1 MRIIKHI
8 SNSIYEHLMTSYME
22 FRDIKTP
29 GRHILIIESDDWGSI
44 RVPSRQVYD
53 ALMSEGYAMDSRP
66 YERYDCLESN
76 NDIDELQDVLLR
88 FTDKNGNHPVITMN
102 YLSANPDFE
111 QIKSGGFKRYY
122 YETIN
127 KTYQRREESNAVI
140 DLVKQGIHNGV
151 FLPQCHGR
159 EHFNV
164 PFWMDSLQKG
174 DKDVLNAFNYGM
186 CGIFP
191 KANPSEGNKYM
202 ATFRVNNE
210 KYLDMY
216 NGIVSES
223 LELFR
228 EIWGFSSKSFI
239 APCYTW
245 HDEMEKILYQGG
257 VRIIQGERKQR
268 DSIKNRHI
276 FHYQGQQNSNGQI
289 YSVRNCSFEP
299 ATDKTFS
306 LEKAVN
312 EVSSAFERNR
322 LAVVSSHRIN
332 YVGGIDILNRKRN
345 LQLLESY
352 IRDIS
357 NKYPDVEFL
366 SSDSIVSMIGV

>member
-1 MRIIKHI
+1 
-8 SNSIYEHLMTSYME
+8 MTSYME
-22 FRDIKTP
+22 YRDIKTP

-53 ALMSEGYAMDSRP
+53 ALISEGYAMDSRP

-76 NDIDELQDVLLR
+76 DDIDELQDVLLR
-88 FTDKNGNHPVITMN
+88 FMDKNGNHPVITMN

-111 QIKSGGFKRYY
+111 QIENGGFKQYY

-127 KTYQRREESNAVI
+127 KTYQRNEGSKAVI
-140 DLVKQGIHNGV
+140 DLVKQGIRNGV
-151 FLPQCHGR
+151 FFPQCHGR
-159 EHFNV
+159 EHFNI
-164 PFWMDSLQKG
+164 PLWMNSLQEG
-174 DKDVLNAFNYGM
+174 DKDVLKAFKYAM

-210 KYLDMY
+210 KYLGMY
-216 NGIVSES
+216 NEIVSES
-223 LELFR
+223 LKLFK

-299 ATDKTFS
+299 ATDKSFS
-306 LEKAVN
+306 LENALA
-312 EVSSAFERNR
+312 EVSKAFERNR
-322 LAVVSSHRIN
+322 LAIVSSHRIN
-332 YVGGIDILNRKRN
+332 YVGGIDVLNRKRN
-345 LQLLESY
+345 LQLLGSY
-352 IRDIS
+352 LGEILV
-357 NKYPDVEFL
+357 KFPDVEFM
-366 SSDSIVSMIGV
+366 SSDCMSDLLK